1 MDEPV
6 RTALLIATGGKSR
19 ECNSL
24 GLPQVSLLVTVALLI
39 IACGG
44 CSSSHQDGSVAGGA
58 TKDNRPP
65 TVRLVT
71 IVPAP
76 LTLAGPITAHVAAD
90 DPDGTEPTKRFQWI
104 INGAPVVGATGFEL
118 RPDHVKRGDQVAL
131 EVIASDGQ
139 AESAPYR
146 TEPVVVGNA
155 PPLVSHV
162 SIEADA
168 AEKGNRVFA
177 RVEALDPDRDEI
189 HLTYRWWRN
198 EKQVKE
204 GEESDLDTM
213 GFNRKDFVA
222 VEVIARDQEATGLP
236 IRSAPIVLGNS
247 SPEIVSTPQ
256 ALTNR
261 VQYEYVVQ
269 AKDVDGDTV
278 SFRLETAPPGMTI
291 DRVTGLVSWPVN
303 PGLAGTHRVKV
314 MADDGQGGTAWQEFE
329 VSIPSTAQSSA
340 SPQSQG

>member
-1 MDEPV
+1 M
-6 RTALLIATGGKSR
+6 RTALWIAAGGRLR

-24 GLPQVSLLVTVALLI
+24 NLPQVSLLVTVVLTI
-39 IACGG
+39 VACGG
-44 CSSSHQDGSVAGGA
+44 CSSSPQDGSVAGGA

-104 INGAPVVGATGFEL
+104 INGAPVLGATGFEL
-118 RPDHVKRGDQVAL
+118 GPDHVKRGDQIAL

-139 AESAPYR
+139 AESALYR
-146 TEPVVVGNA
+146 TEPVVVVNT

-162 SIEADA
+162 TIEADA

-189 HLTYRWWRN
+189 HFTYRWWRN
-198 EKQVKE
+198 DKQVKE
-204 GEESDLDTM
+204 GEESGLETM
-213 GFNRKDFVA
+213 GFNRKDIVA
-222 VEVIARDQEATGLP
+222 VEVIARDQETSGLP
-236 IRSAPIVLGNS
+236 LRSAPIVLGNS
-247 SPEIVSTPQ
+247 SPQIVSNPP

-291 DRVTGLVSWPVN
+291 DRVTGLLSWLVN

-314 MADDGQGGTAWQEFE
+314 MADDGQGGMAWQEFE

-340 SPQSQG
+340 SPLSQG